1 MANMR
6 IIYDD
11 KAISATITA
20 STTTGSL
27 TASNM
32 LNDYKG
38 KVHRSTGTSVTYTLT
53 WAQAQS
59 IGGVGLPATNL
70 TSTST
75 IRVRLYTTSGSSTA
89 IADSGAIAANGSEA
103 TQIYNWSNPL
113 NANSFIY
120 GGATK
125 SAVWFDQHYSVQK
138 VVIDLIDSS
147 NPAGYIDCSRVICG
161 AYWEPKYNV
170 SNGITHTIND
180 TTQNVRNDSGDLLSD
195 RGFIHDQVKFDLSV
209 LVESD
214 KSTLNQIIKFVG
226 TNRNIFVS
234 LMPDNNSSREQ
245 DYIIYGKRENS
256 DIASPYYKLYSHSM
270 SIEGW

>member
-11 KAISATITA
+11 KATSAAITA
-20 STTTGSL
+20 STTSGTL
-27 TASNM
+27 LAANM
-32 LNDYKG
+32 QNDYKG
-38 KVHRSTGTSVTYTLT
+38 QVHRSTGTTVSYTLT

-70 TSTST
+70 SPTAT
-75 IRVRLYTTSGSSTA
+75 IRVRLYSTTGSATA
-89 IADSGAIAANGSEA
+89 AADSGTITANGSIA
-103 TQIYNWSNPL
+103 TQLYNWSNPL

-125 SAVWFDQHYSVQK
+125 TAVWFQQHYSVQK
-138 VVIDLIDSS
+138 VVIDIVDTS
-147 NPAGYIDCSRVICG
+147 NSAGYIDCSRIVCG
-161 AYWEPKYNV
+161 AYWEPKYNI

-195 RGFIHDQVKFDLSV
+195 RGFIHDQLNFDLSV

-214 KSTLNQIIKFVG
+214 KSLLTQIIKFVG
-226 TNRNIFVS
+226 TSKNIFVS
-234 LMPDNNSSREQ
+234 LMPESNSSREQ
-245 DYIIYGKRENS
+245 DYIIYGKRGNS
-256 DIASPYYKLYSHSM
+256 NITSQFYKLYNHSM

>member
-11 KAISATITA
+11 KATSATITA

-27 TASNM
+27 AASNM

-38 KVHRSTGTSVTYTLT
+38 KVHRSTGTSVSYTLT
-53 WAQAQS
+53 WAQAVS
-59 IGGVGLPATNL
+59 IGGIGLPATNL
-70 TSTST
+70 SPTST
-75 IRVRLYTTSGSSTA
+75 IRVRLYTNTADTSA
-89 IADSGAIAANGSEA
+89 VADSGTITANGSQSTEL
-103 TQIYNWSNPL
+103 YNWSNPL

-125 SAVWFDQHYSVQK
+125 SAVWFQQHYSVK
-138 VVIDLIDSS
+138 KAVIDLVDTS
-147 NPAGYIDCSRVICG
+147 NLAGYIDCSRIVCG

-195 RGFIHDQVKFDLSV
+195 RGFIHDQLKFDLSV
-209 LVESD
+209 LVEED